1 MVNRKSRIRRISDW
15 LHLWLGLITGILV
28 VIISITG
35 CLYVFERDLRDITEP
50 YRFVTVENKPLLP
63 PSVLRSIAEKRTGVK
78 ATGVQYGRSGEA
90 AAVTYTKKSQG
101 FTYVYLNPYTGDFIR
116 EKIRDRDFFRIV
128 LAGHFYL
135 WLPPKIGQPV
145 VSVTV
150 LIFVFLLI
158 SGIIMWWP
166 KKWNRTTRKN
176 SFGINWKARFKRLN
190 YDLHN
195 VLGFYVLLLAFVI
208 AVTGLVFGFKWF
220 ARSYHYLVT
229 GGKTLP
235 ATKKPLSD
243 TAYILPTL
251 VQNTE
256 DSIWQLAMQEYA
268 PITGLLQI
276 SFPGK
281 TADPVAVTYNPD
293 KKTYYKRIFRYF
305 DRYTAK
311 ELPTSIPAPA
321 TTGEK
326 IYRMN
331 YDIHVGAAFGI
342 TGKIIA
348 FTASL
353 ICASLPVTGFLIW
366 WGRKRKARLPNKRT
380 DQ

>member
-1 MVNRKSRIRRISDW
+1 MVTRKSRIRRISDW

-28 VIISITG
+28 VIISLTG

-50 YRFVTVENKPLLP
+50 YRFVTIENKPVLP
-63 PSVLRSIAEKRTGVK
+63 PSVLRSIAEKKRGMM
-78 ATGVQYGRSGEA
+78 ATGVQYGRPGEA
-90 AAVTYTKKSQG
+90 AAVTYIKKPQG

-116 EKIRDRDFFRIV
+116 EKIRDRDFFRMA

-158 SGIIMWWP
+158 SGLIMWWP
-166 KKWNRTTRKN
+166 RKWDRATRKN
-176 SFGINWKARFKRLN
+176 NFGINWKAQFKRLN

-220 ARSYHYLVT
+220 ARSYHFVLT
-229 GGKTLP
+229 GSKTITV
-235 ATKKPLSD
+235 TKKPLSD
-243 TAYILPTL
+243 TAYQLSSL
-251 VQNTE
+251 LQNAE
-256 DSIWQLAMQEYA
+256 DSIWQQVMKEYA
-268 PITGLLQI
+268 PVTGLLQI

-311 ELPTSIPAPA
+311 ELATSIPAPV

-366 WGRKRKARLPNKRT
+366 WGRRKRWGISNR
-380 DQ
+380 